1 MLLKHLIH
9 CTFFFLVPLISFTQ
23 TGVDEL
29 RTQLEEGEVSDSVQI
44 HILKELILTDPI
56 DTNIVIYY
64 KKLSYFSLK
73 EKEFSVSIA
82 YCDTA
87 ISYIPPVDSDKR
99 LLIQERIA
107 YIYQKMGE
115 TDRSIKIYLNILKEY
130 ENSGNKL
137 ASSKVNSTIG
147 TVFKRLG
154 EFDNAIFHLNE
165 SIKQAKEVNNIKTLS
180 SSLMTL
186 GNCYKKLEQFD
197 NAESAYLESIKN
209 ANLIQSERL
218 LAGNYNNLGSLHRI
232 QGDYKAAMSYY
243 QKAIKIN
250 ERTGNKKW
258 LSYNYNNLGV
268 VYGNLGEN
276 QKSLKFY
283 KKSLALKNELKD
295 ERGKLQTYLSIS
307 EVYASI
313 GKYKQAYEFNLKGM
327 TLKDSLLE
335 VDRIQETM
343 LLAAEFQTEKRET
356 EITKLNIQNELNQ
369 EKIKASEDRVKML
382 AIGIFML
389 FLLIFIIWKSLQARK
404 RTNEILELKNGQI
417 HSKNRELDTKNKEI
431 TDSINY
437 AKRFQLSILPSENEM
452 SLFFKKHS
460 VHYQP
465 KDIVSGDFYKFYALS
480 NDVSH
485 IVTADCTGHGVPG
498 AMVSLIGS
506 SFITKAI
513 KEEKIENPSDILNFI
528 NNEMPKAFESDEI
541 LINDGMDLSLVKID
555 KKKKQLTFSGA
566 NNNCWVINSS
576 ETFIDRI
583 PSGSKHKVFESEQL
597 TILELKGDRFGI
609 GLTSSTSQFS
619 QITIQTVE
627 NDRIVLFT
635 DGYVDQ
641 FGGPKNKKFKSI
653 QLRETFFKNRD
664 KSPDELKIIL
674 QQTLKNWMGNSGQ
687 IDDICVF
694 IADI

>member
-1 MLLKHLIH
+1 MLLKHLIQ
-9 CTFFFLVPLISFTQ
+9 CTFFILAPLICYTQ
-23 TGVDEL
+23 TDVDEL
-29 RTQLEEGEVSDSVQI
+29 RRQLEREETSDSVQVQ
-44 HILKELILTDPI
+44 ILKELILTDPV
-56 DTNIVIYY
+56 DTNVINYY
-64 KKLSYFSLK
+64 KKLSNFSLQ
-73 EKEFSVSIA
+73 EKEYLNSIA

-87 ISYIPPVDSDKR
+87 ISYIPPIDSYKR
-99 LLIQERIA
+99 LQIEERIG

-115 TDRSIKIYLNILKEY
+115 TDRSMKIYLNVLKEY
-130 ENSGNKL
+130 EKNGNFSESCRL
-137 ASSKVNSTIG
+137 NNIIG
-147 TVFKRLG
+147 TIFKRLG

-165 SIKQAKEVNNIKTLS
+165 SIKQAKKVNNVKILS
-180 SSLMTL
+180 SSYTTL
-186 GNCYKKLEQFD
+186 GNCYKRLEKFE
-197 NAESAYLESIKN
+197 NAESSYRESLKYAKEID
-209 ANLIQSERL
+209 NLRL
-218 LAGNYNNLGSLHRI
+218 LAGNYNNMGSLFRLQKKYNEAI
-232 QGDYKAAMSYY
+232 VFY
-243 QKAIKIN
+243 QKAITIN
-250 ERTGNKKW
+250 KETNNKKW

-268 VYGNLGEN
+268 VYGNLGQN
-276 QKSLKFY
+276 QKSLHFY
-283 KKSLALKNELKD
+283 KKSLVLKNELND
-295 ERGKLQTYLSIS
+295 ERGKLQTYISIS
-307 EVYASI
+307 ELYANL
-313 GKYKQAYEFNLKGM
+313 KDYKKAYEFNKKGEK
-327 TLKDSLLE
+327 LKDSLLK

-356 EITKLNIQNELNQ
+356 EISRLNMQNELNQ

-389 FLLIFIIWKSLQARK
+389 FLLIFIIWKSLQSRK
-404 RTNEILELKNGQI
+404 KTNEILELKNGQI

-437 AKRFQLSILPSENEM
+437 AKRFQLSILPSESEM
-452 SLFFKKHS
+452 SQFFKKQA
-460 VHYQP
+460 VYYQP
-465 KDIVSGDFYKFYALS
+465 KDIVSGDFYKFYKLS
-480 NDVSH
+480 DHISY

-566 NNNCWVINSS
+566 NNNCWIINAS

-583 PSGSKHKVFESEQL
+583 PAKGKHKVFESDQL

-619 QITIQTVE
+619 QTTIQIQD

-653 QLRETFFKNRD
+653 QLREIFFENRE
-664 KSPDELKIIL
+664 KTPDELKIIL
-674 QQTLKNWMGNSGQ
+674 QQTLKNWMGNSVQ